1 MNVMERHCRFLG
13 SDLVCLKILKGSLIA
28 VKIDMGVG
36 GWDSKYFLGLM
47 RALSIS
53 SLDRA

>member
-13 SDLVCLKILKGSLIA
+13 SDLICLKILKGSLIA
-28 VKIDMGVG
+28 VKIDMEVG
-36 GWDSKYFLGLM
+36 GWDSNYFLGLV

>member
-13 SDLVCLKILKGSLIA
+13 SDLICLKILKGSLIA

-36 GWDSKYFLGLM
+36 GWDSKYFSGLM

>member
-13 SDLVCLKILKGSLIA
+13 SDQICLKILKGSLIA
-28 VKIDMGVG
+28 VKIDMEFG
-36 GWDSKYFLGLM
+36 GWDSNYFLGLV